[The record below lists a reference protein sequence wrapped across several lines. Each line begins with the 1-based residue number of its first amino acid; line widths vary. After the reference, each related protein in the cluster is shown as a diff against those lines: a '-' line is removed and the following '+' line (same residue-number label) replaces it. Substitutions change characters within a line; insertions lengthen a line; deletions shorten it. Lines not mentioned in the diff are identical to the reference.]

1 MIPLVSLWLPIVAS
15 TVLVFLVSSVL
26 HMALKYH
33 QADYKKLPDEAR
45 QVDALRG
52 LAPGYYHFPH
62 CDSMKEMGSPEMLEK
77 FRRGPV
83 GMLAVAP
90 NGAPAMGKFLGLW
103 SVYIL
108 LVSLFAAY
116 LASFTLS
123 PGDHYLAVF
132 RVTGTAAFMA
142 YGLANMVD
150 SIWKGMPWSNTVR
163 ATIDGLL
170 YALVT
175 AGAFGWLWPR

>member
-1 MIPLVSLWLPIVAS
+1 MTPLAALWMPIVVSA
-15 TVLVFLVSSVL
+15 VLVFLVSSVL

-33 QADYKKLPDEAR
+33 QADYKKLPDESR

-52 LAPGYYHFPH
+52 LAPGCYHFPH
-62 CDSMKEMGSPEMLEK
+62 CDSMKELGTPEMQEK

-83 GMLAVAP
+83 GILLAMP
-90 NGAPAMGKFLGLW
+90 SGPPAMGKHLGLW
-103 SVYIL
+103 FVYSL
-108 LVSLFAAY
+108 VVSLFAGY
-116 LASFTLS
+116 LAGVTLA
-123 PGDHYLAVF
+123 PGTHYLGVF
-132 RVTGTAAFMA
+132 RITGTAAFMA
-142 YGLANMVD
+142 YGVANLVD
-150 SIWKGMPWSNTVR
+150 PIWKGFPWGNTVR

>member
-1 MIPLVSLWLPIVAS
+1 MTALAALWMPIVVSA
-15 TVLVFLVSSVL
+15 VFVFVVSSVL

-52 LAPGYYHFPH
+52 LAPGSYHFPH
-62 CDSMKEMGSPEMLEK
+62 CDSMKDLGTPEMQEK

-83 GMLAVAP
+83 GILLAMP
-90 NGAPAMGKFLGLW
+90 SGPPAMGRHLGLW
-103 SVYIL
+103 FAYSL
-108 LVSLFAAY
+108 LVSLFAGY
-116 LASFTLS
+116 LASATLP
-123 PGDHYLAVF
+123 PGTHYLSVF
-132 RVTGTAAFMA
+132 RVVGTAAFMT
-142 YGLANMVD
+142 YGLGNLVD
-150 SIWKGMPWSNTVR
+150 SIWKGFPWGNSLR
-163 ATIDGLL
+163 ALFDGLL